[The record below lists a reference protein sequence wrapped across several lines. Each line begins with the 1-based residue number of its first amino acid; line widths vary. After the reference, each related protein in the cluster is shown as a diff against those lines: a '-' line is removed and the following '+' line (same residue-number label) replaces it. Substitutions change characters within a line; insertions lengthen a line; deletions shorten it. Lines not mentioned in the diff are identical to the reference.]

1 MAPRLHT
8 GGGPAPPPKLGDLR
22 QCLQHPVGC
31 EPCKDYSSDALT
43 IVEVPTKEFLK
54 NFRRQELH
62 LLETGCQ
69 MKQPACFLADNS
81 TVRFIMQC
89 GVPPACST
97 PVVSVSRQWPEL

>member
-54 NFRRQELH
+54 NLNEQDARRRLNFAVEYLSNIMPQP
-62 LLETGCQ
+62 LEISLPQ
-69 MKQPACFLADNS
+69 NMIDFDRLDEMDQKDQ
-81 TVRFIMQC
+81 
-89 GVPPACST
+89 
-97 PVVSVSRQWPEL
+97 